1 MNLPIVWVCLLTWFS
16 KSFTLGWRPSRWA
29 ATRFL
34 FYGYRQQPLP
44 LAAHQRDTHPAG
56 NSSVEFAKLATQQV
70 PCGQQKMDTEK
81 RRYPRFE
88 CTGTG
93 GIHITSEPP
102 YFARVANLSL
112 AGCLMV
118 LQQPRPLPLDM
129 MVELTF
135 EVNRLP
141 FRVRA
146 QVKAVRSDKM
156 IGFQFLQ
163 LSRRTQW
170 QLEELIEELAEP
182 IPAHPALTK
191 TRLS

>member
-1 MNLPIVWVCLLTWFS
+1 
-16 KSFTLGWRPSRWA
+16 
-29 ATRFL
+29 
-34 FYGYRQQPLP
+34 
-44 LAAHQRDTHPAG
+44 
-56 NSSVEFAKLATQQV
+56 
-70 PCGQQKMDTEK
+70 MDTEK

-112 AGCLMV
+112 EGCLMV
-118 LQQPRPLPLDM
+118 LQKPHPFPLDM
-129 MVELTF
+129 TVELTF

-146 QVKAVRSDKM
+146 QVRAVRSDKM

-163 LSRRTQW
+163 VSRRTQW
-170 QLEELIEELAEP
+170 QLEELIAELAAP
-182 IPAHPALTK
+182 IPPRPAVSK